1 LSACTGLASGVVVVK
16 VDDGAVGQ
24 SRSVESSPLSGV
36 DERLGERHSVRDV
49 VRAARPLEAVR
60 GRGAAGSSAL
70 LRAGGGRRAGGTDG
84 AVAAAAVQLAG
95 AASPRHGEDD
105 ARRRDGVHER
115 SLTRACTHRQIIAF
129 TMHAAKSIQLRK

>member
-49 VRAARPLEAVR
+49 VRATRPLEAVR